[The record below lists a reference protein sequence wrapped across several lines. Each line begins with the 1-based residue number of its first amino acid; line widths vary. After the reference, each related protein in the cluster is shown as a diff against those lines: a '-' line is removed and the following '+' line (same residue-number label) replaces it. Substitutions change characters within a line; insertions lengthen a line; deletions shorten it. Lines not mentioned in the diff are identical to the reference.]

1 MLPVLAVLHAEDVA
15 LEFVSVLTRH
25 ADDDVHVLV
34 GVPAAAIVLP
44 GGLPLRERLDLLAP
58 YVEPGRNTAPPPG
71 PEQVSA
77 ALGGLPATG
86 SAPVVWTHSPA
97 DHRMRRARHG
107 WTVARTAGAAV
118 CSAGDSAHLQVLA
131 GQAAALTSA
140 EAAAKIG
147 FVVRHG
153 AALLASRVADRLVT
167 TERVP
172 SVERFFQVEAGQAD
186 RLYALTASLGDDA
199 ALADDPWEFR
209 GSPYEMGRL
218 DATAAW
224 VARWCAPGDGPV
236 VEVGACQ
243 GALTSRLLAK
253 GYAVRAA
260 EPNPLF
266 RDRLEHEHGVA
277 ALPDSL
283 EDLAAHRRWPAK
295 VYLLGE
301 MLYYGQDL
309 DVLHDLP
316 AEVLLISLAEERMA
330 DTIWPWVREQDVW
343 QVAERVELAA
353 PALETVCDGLAYVRK
368 RGSRGLALARNG
380 AGQ

>member
-15 LEFVSVLTRH
+15 LEFVSVLARH
-25 ADDDVHVLV
+25 PDDDVHVLV
-34 GVPAAAIVLP
+34 GTPPAALVLP

-58 YVEPGRNTAPPPG
+58 YVEPGRNTAAPPA
-71 PEQVSA
+71 PEQVAA
-77 ALGGLPATG
+77 ALDALPD
-86 SAPVVWTHSPA
+86 PVVWTHSPA

-107 WTVARTAGAAV
+107 WTVARTAGAAL

-131 GQAAALTSA
+131 DQAAALTPA
-140 EAAAKIG
+140 EAAAKIE

-153 AALLASRVADRLVT
+153 ADLLASRVADRLVT

-172 SVERFFQVEAGQAD
+172 SVERFFRVDAGQAD
-186 RLYALTASLGDDA
+186 RLYALTASLGEDA

-209 GSPYEMGRL
+209 GSPYEMARL

-224 VARWCAPGDGPV
+224 VARWCVPEDGPV

-243 GALTSRLLAK
+243 GALTARLLAK
-253 GYAVRAA
+253 GYEVRAA

-266 RDRLEHEHGVA
+266 RARLEREHGVA

-343 QVAERVELAA
+343 RVAERRELAP
-353 PALETVCDGLAYVRK
+353 PALEQVCDGLAYVRK
-368 RGSRGLALARNG
+368 RGSRGLALTRNG
-380 AGQ
+380 AR